1 MADAERVIAN
11 PIEGRRIV
19 VRGTVQGVGFRPWV
33 FRVAHEAGLTGR
45 VHNDAQGVT
54 IEAFGPGPAL
64 EAFVARL
71 RTEAPPAA
79 EVREVG
85 ADPIPGRPTDA
96 FVIEPSPEG
105 GGRGVSIPPD
115 LATCPEC
122 LREVFDPADRR
133 HLYPFTNCT
142 SCGPRFTIARDVPY
156 DRARTTMAAFEMC
169 ARCAAEH
176 ADVADRRFHAQPN
189 ACPECGPRLRLLG
202 RDGGEWS
209 VDPPQTA
216 LGAAA
221 ERLRAGAIVAVKG
234 LGGFHLACDATDAEA
249 VTRLRE
255 RKRRDEKPFAVMV
268 ADLESAE
275 RLAMID
281 MPERRLLGSV
291 ERPIVLVRKRRDCPL
306 AEGVAPGNP
315 LVGLLLAYTPL
326 HHLLLAE
333 TARPLVMTSGNLSE
347 EPMAVGDDEARERL
361 CGIADLFLTH
371 DREIENRCDDS
382 VARVIRGRPTV
393 LRRARGFVPRP
404 LALRRPVARPV
415 LACGGQLKN
424 TFCLVAGDQAWLGP
438 HVGDLDN
445 VEACRTFEEQVE
457 RLQRFLGIRPEIVAH
472 DLHPGYVSTTYALA
486 RPEPVKVGVQ
496 HHHAHAVSAM
506 VEHGLEGPV
515 LALAWDG
522 TGYGTDG
529 TAWGGELL
537 LARTEGFERLGTFR
551 PLALAGGDQAIRHV
565 WRLALAALDDA
576 FLGAPPL
583 EALELFQAVPPR
595 DLRVVRQMIAK
606 GWSAPLAHGAG
617 RWFDAVG
624 AIGLARPRST
634 YEGQVALEW
643 NLAADEA
650 ETRRYGF
657 ALAPAG
663 ELLELDLR
671 PTVRDLVGD
680 LLAGCA
686 VGVVSARFHET
697 LAEAGAAMVRRAA
710 KEHGAVP
717 VVLTGGCFQ
726 NARLVDGVCSRL
738 VGFDVHLHGAVP
750 PGDGGIALGQ
760 ALVAD
765 AVARS

>member
-1 MADAERVIAN
+1 
-11 PIEGRRIV
+11 
-19 VRGTVQGVGFRPWV
+19 
-33 FRVAHEAGLTGR
+33 
-45 VHNDAQGVT
+45 
-54 IEAFGPGPAL
+54 
-64 EAFVARL
+64 
-71 RTEAPPAA
+71 
-79 EVREVG
+79 
-85 ADPIPGRPTDA
+85 
-96 FVIEPSPEG
+96 
-105 GGRGVSIPPD
+105 
-115 LATCPEC
+115 
-122 LREVFDPADRR
+122 
-133 HLYPFTNCT
+133 
-142 SCGPRFTIARDVPY
+142 
-156 DRARTTMAAFEMC
+156 
-169 ARCAAEH
+169 
-176 ADVADRRFHAQPN
+176 
-189 ACPECGPRLRLLG
+189 
-202 RDGGEWS
+202 
-209 VDPPQTA
+209 
-216 LGAAA
+216 
-221 ERLRAGAIVAVKG
+221 
-234 LGGFHLACDATDAEA
+234 
-249 VTRLRE
+249 
-255 RKRRDEKPFAVMV
+255 
-268 ADLESAE
+268 
-275 RLAMID
+275 
-281 MPERRLLGSV
+281 
-291 ERPIVLVRKRRDCPL
+291 
-306 AEGVAPGNP
+306 
-315 LVGLLLAYTPL
+315 
-326 HHLLLAE
+326 
-333 TARPLVMTSGNLSE
+333 
-347 EPMAVGDDEARERL
+347 
-361 CGIADLFLTH
+361 
-371 DREIENRCDDS
+371 
-382 VARVIRGRPTV
+382 
-393 LRRARGFVPRP
+393 
-404 LALRRPVARPV
+404 
-415 LACGGQLKN
+415 
-424 TFCLVAGDQAWLGP
+424 
-438 HVGDLDN
+438 
-445 VEACRTFEEQVE
+445 
-457 RLQRFLGIRPEIVAH
+457 
-472 DLHPGYVSTTYALA
+472 
-486 RPEPVKVGVQ
+486 VQ

-565 WRLALAALDDA
+565 WRLALAVLDDA